1 MEKEEEQIRNFWVG
15 SPKAWHLIQD
25 VCFRRGPCCLEC
37 GGKERDNTQEPEG
50 PLYLKPTRS
59 WLNAMWF
66 DLSKSHSE
74 EPAWGLSQF
83 FPQWFREMNVCPTA
97 DRQKTWSIPGQLMP
111 QRDPSPAEVLPTP
124 PLSRLEAQKWDTPFP
139 THVHRLPRKEQRIRI
154 WVWQTYCHTLQCT
167 SLYLVVYH
175 SE

>member
-59 WLNAMWF
+59 WLNAMIW
-66 DLSKSHSE
+66 LKQ
-74 EPAWGLSQF
+74 EPLWGASLG
-83 FPQWFREMNVCPTA
+83 PQP
-97 DRQKTWSIPGQLMP
+97 
-111 QRDPSPAEVLPTP
+111 VLPTVIQRNECLPHSWP
-124 PLSRLEAQKWDTPFP
+124 PEDLIYSRSAYASKRSLTSWGTSYPSLEQAGGPEVRHSIPYSCTPSPQEGTKDKNLSVTNILSHTPM
-139 THVHRLPRKEQRIRI
+139 H
-154 WVWQTYCHTLQCT
+154 
-167 SLYLVVYH
+167 
-175 SE
+175 